1 MAEFIGTKGND
12 RFVGGKE
19 DDLFYFT
26 PKLMAST
33 DQIDG
38 GTGTNTLVLWND
50 TASNWSVS
58 ATSWPK
64 LSNIQGIALVSR
76 NSDGYDT
83 PGFKLTFDNTFFKMN
98 KVSHFTVDAYWTGG
112 DGGSLRLYASTV
124 TNMSFDVYGSIGPYF
139 DDLGEQPSYDVLR
152 TGSKNDRFIYYANSL
167 AQDSIDGGA
176 GFDTILL
183 VGAGHTTTKN
193 GREKTDPVGFSS
205 LEGIKNVEKV
215 VVTNLSAGQTR
226 VIDFGY
232 GGVSQ
237 GRSTISIETNS
248 NYGTGK
254 VTTPVDGKLIIDGS
268 GIKSTLSSLHVK
280 GGNAADLMIG
290 GAADDYLFG
299 GDGNDTLVNGYGSDR
314 LSGGRGNDTFFGKI
328 DIYRIPYEFLG
339 GVTGKL
345 GNGEMYG
352 GEGDDVFYFSLP
364 YAESRLNVSVIS
376 GGTGTDTLRLQVRD
390 IPKSIFDSVTISGIE
405 VVDLES
411 IVNTFTVS
419 LQFLKKNH
427 DENGRLWIQN
437 QAGMKGGIVTI
448 DASGVTDARYSVHI
462 AVRSPGADLLTG
474 GMGNDVFDY
483 SLVSNKKMARTLA
496 SGLTAGDTITGGGG
510 FDTILIQEG
519 RKSTLGS
526 KITGVEELK
535 VVNTSASG
543 EKTDIVLATVEA
555 ITING
560 SRLGANDSLLARGYF
575 TDPNTGRLYEA
586 KAALHI
592 IGGKG
597 DDILSGGRAND
608 TLHGGDG
615 NDVLTGNK
623 GADRLTGGKGA
634 DHFVFAGALDSLAA
648 AAKQD
653 TITDFKQSEGDKIQL
668 VHEGSPAYS
677 FIGSSA
683 FHGKTGEVRSVVLD
697 NKTYVQLDINGDSV
711 ADLEVVL
718 MGKMTLTQNDFIL

>member
-1 MAEFIGTKGND
+1 MAEFIGTKRND

-19 DDLFYFT
+19 NDLFYFT

-38 GTGTNTLVLWND
+38 GAGANTLVLWND

-58 ATSWPK
+58 AASWPK

-152 TGSKNDRFIYYANSL
+152 TGAKNDRFIYYANSL

-193 GREKTDPVGFSS
+193 GHEKTDPVGFSS

-254 VTTPVDGKLIIDGS
+254 VATPVDGKLIIDGS

-314 LSGGRGNDTFFGKI
+314 LSGGRGNDTFFGEI

-339 GVTGKL
+339 GVRGKL

-364 YAESRLNVSVIS
+364 FKESRLNIGVIS
-376 GGTGTDTLRLQVRD
+376 GGTGTDTLRLRVRD
-390 IPKSIFDSVTISGIE
+390 IPKDIFDSTIVSGIE
-405 VVDLES
+405 IVDLES
-411 IVNTFTVS
+411 IVNTFTPT
-419 LQFLKKNH
+419 LQLLKKNH

-437 QAGMKGGIVTI
+437 QAGLGGGTVTI
-448 DASGVTDARYSVHI
+448 DASGVTDARYSVHV
-462 AVRSPGADLLTG
+462 ALRSPGTDFLTG
-474 GMGNDVFDY
+474 GMGNDIFDY
-483 SLVSNKKMARTLA
+483 SLATNRSMAKKFA
-496 SGLTAGDTITGGGG
+496 SGLTAGDIIIGGGG
-510 FDTILIQEG
+510 FDTILTQEG
-519 RKSTLGS
+519 RKATLGS
-526 KITGVEELK
+526 KITGVEQLK
-535 VVNTSASG
+535 IVNTSTAG
-543 EKTDIVLATVEA
+543 DKTEIILLTAES
-555 ITING
+555 ITIDG
-560 SRLGANDSLLARGYF
+560 SQLGANDSLVTQGYYTNPDTWRF
-575 TDPNTGRLYEA
+575 YEA

-592 IGGKG
+592 IGSKG

-608 TLHGGDG
+608 KLRGGDG
-615 NDVLTGNK
+615 DDVLTGRK
-623 GADRLTGGKGA
+623 GADELTGGKGA
-634 DHFVFAGALDSLAA
+634 DHFVFADASDSIPV
-648 AAKQD
+648 AAKRD
-653 TITDFKQSEGDKIQL
+653 TITDFKKSEGDKIQFTNEIPL
-668 VHEGSPAYS
+668 VYS

-683 FHGKTGEVRSVVLD
+683 FHGKTGEVRSIISDKNTV
-697 NKTYVQLDINGDSV
+697 VQLDVNGDSV
-711 ADLEVVL
+711 ADLEIIIT
-718 MGKMTLTQNDFIL
+718 GKMTLTQSDFIL